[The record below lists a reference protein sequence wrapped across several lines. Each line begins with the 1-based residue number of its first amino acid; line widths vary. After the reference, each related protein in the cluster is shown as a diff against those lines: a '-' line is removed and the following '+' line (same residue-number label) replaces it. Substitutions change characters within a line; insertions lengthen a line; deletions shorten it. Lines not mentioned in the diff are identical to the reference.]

1 MENNLENIE
10 VSNEEKILLG
20 IIRQLETFPKDPE
33 TNEYILSGEKK
44 VRATTEGLTAVSAR
58 RLKDQQDNCPRFL
71 ESLVQKKLL
80 VYENEF
86 FSLTDSGRNIGKKMV
101 TKWSNEYYGDILV
114 RSGNSKA
121 NALFCERVFGKNL
134 CQFNV
139 MDMEQLEAMLDAL
152 NLQSDQYVLDLGC
165 GLGKVA
171 EYISNRTGARI
182 LGVDL
187 SKEAI
192 NWAQEHTQSVNDKL
206 KFQVGNINEL
216 TFPPSTFNAIYAVD
230 TLYDWHVY
238 DLDATIKKLKEI
250 LKPNGQIGIFAGQF
264 RSPNEPVELLEPY
277 STKMAK
283 ILTANG
289 MSFNV
294 IDFTENSLNIWDREL
309 SAAQELR
316 EMFDK
321 EGNLDLC
328 EERIEDSK
336 QTKQRIEKQ
345 QQRRFFYHVQL

>member
-1 MENNLENIE
+1 MKPNLKSIE
-10 VSNEEKILLG
+10 TSEEEKILLG
-20 IIRQLETFPKDPE
+20 IIRQLETFPNDHE

-44 VRATTEGLTAVSAR
+44 VRTTTERLTAVSAR
-58 RLKDQQDNCPRFL
+58 RLKAQQNNCPKFL

-80 VYENEF
+80 VYENEI
-86 FSLTDSGRNIGKKMV
+86 FSLTDSGRNIGKKIV
-101 TKWSNEYYGDILV
+101 AKWSNEFYGDILI

-121 NALFCERVFGKNL
+121 HALFCERVYGKNL

-152 NLQSDQYVLDLGC
+152 NLQSDEYVLDLGC
-165 GLGKVA
+165 GLGKVD
-171 EYISNRTGARI
+171 EYISTKTGARV
-182 LGVDL
+182 LGVDF

-192 NWAQEHTQSVNDKL
+192 YWAQEHTKSVNDKL
-206 KFQVGNINEL
+206 TFQVGNINEL
-216 TFPPSTFNAIYAVD
+216 SFPPSTFDVIVSID

-238 DLDATIKKLKEI
+238 DLNATIKKIKEI
-250 LKPNGQIGIFAGQF
+250 LKPKGQIGIFAGQF
-264 RSPNEPVELLEPY
+264 RAPNEPLELLEPY

-289 MSFNV
+289 MSFNI
-294 IDFTENSLNIWDREL
+294 IDFTENSLNLWNREL

-316 EMFDK
+316 EMFEK
-321 EGNLDLC
+321 EGNLDLF

-336 QTKQRIEKQ
+336 QTKQLIKNKQ
-345 QQRRFFYHVQL
+345 QKRYFYHVQL